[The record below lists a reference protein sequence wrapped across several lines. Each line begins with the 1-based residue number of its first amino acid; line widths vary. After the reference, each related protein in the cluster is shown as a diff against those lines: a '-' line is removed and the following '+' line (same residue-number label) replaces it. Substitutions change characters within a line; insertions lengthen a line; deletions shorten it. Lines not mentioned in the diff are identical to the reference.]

1 MSIGLGT
8 NRFDDALGAYVAR
21 RMQEIHTSMPA
32 KIVAVDYDKGT
43 VDVEILYEGK
53 SPINDLLNYKYPQ
66 IQDVPVHTYSTQ
78 GGKVKITVPIKAGD
92 VGAVFFPEKPM
103 EGFTGGKV
111 TIDLEKNSDT
121 HVLQGIYF
129 ISEMSTISTPVSI
142 DPDNLIIQN
151 ETTVITVKKD
161 SVDAVTTSDFKI
173 NGARVTSDGDVITSD
188 GVSLRNVKA
197 VYNDHTHGGGPTP
210 LPQL

>member
-8 NRFDDALGAYVAR
+8 TRFDDALGAYVAR

-66 IQDVPVHTYSTQ
+66 IQDVPVHTYSAQ

-92 VGAVFFPEKPM
+92 VGTVFFPEKPM

-151 ETTVITVKKD
+151 ETTIITVKKD

-197 VYNDHTHGGGPTP
+197 VYNNHNHGGGPTP